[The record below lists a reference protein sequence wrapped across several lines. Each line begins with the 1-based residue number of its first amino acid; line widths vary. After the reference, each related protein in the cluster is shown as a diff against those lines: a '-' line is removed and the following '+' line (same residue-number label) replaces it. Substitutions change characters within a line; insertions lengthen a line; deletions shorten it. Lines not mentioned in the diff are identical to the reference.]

1 MSFHHKCKFQ
11 PTFLFVLTSK
21 VDLPNIS
28 EYINTI
34 FETKSENKSKYIF
47 RNMVRSKSSGTFLE
61 AIAQEP

>member
-1 MSFHHKCKFQ
+1 MSFHHKFQ

-47 RNMVRSKSSGTFLE
+47 RNMVQSKSSGTFLE